1 MQTQIQDPTEEIIHF
16 SLKKICMAVHDQL
29 DTVLVNW

>member
-16 SLKKICMAVHDQL
+16 SLKKITKVKL
-29 DTVLVNW
+29 IIKLLEVPKK